1 MPTWLE
7 VDASTFEVL
16 GVGSDSGTQYPTAA
30 LGKMIVP
37 VSPAV
42 VRTTWPIDEGPI
54 DPVALKQSLR
64 AKIDAEVGA
73 VRVQFITDVPG
84 QAQTYEKKEAEARL
98 WIDGD
103 EVTNPDRYPF
113 MLAEATVRGIA
124 IAQVRA
130 EIMAQVNQLTPVAA
144 LMEAHRV
151 NAKQNVLTAT
161 TLPDIIAAAVI
172 PWQSILP

>member
-1 MPTWLE
+1 MATWFFCHATTGQILGAGIE
-7 VDASTFEVL
+7 GDVAAASAMTAPP
-16 GVGSDSGTQYPTAA
+16 GTTLYVTPD
-30 LGKMIVP
+30 GM
-37 VSPAV
+37 
-42 VRTTWPIDEGPI
+42 VR
-54 DPVALKQSLR
+54 DPYSATPDFTNLKNYYR
-64 AKIDAEVGA
+64 TKIDAEVGA

-84 QAQTYEKKEAEARL
+84 QAQTYEKKESEARL
-98 WIDGD
+98 WTDGD

-113 MLAEATVRGIA
+113 MLAEAQVRGIA

-151 NAKQNVLTAT
+151 NAKQNVLTAA